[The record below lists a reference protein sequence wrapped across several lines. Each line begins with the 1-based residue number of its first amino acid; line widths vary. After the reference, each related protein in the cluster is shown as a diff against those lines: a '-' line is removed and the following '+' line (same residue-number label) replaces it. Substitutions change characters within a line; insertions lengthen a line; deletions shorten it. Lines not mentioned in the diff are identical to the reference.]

1 MTLKEF
7 KVWGR
12 KREEKDSL
20 YIWAKDADDAIGIA
34 RLTDQSVCI
43 SQWTGN
49 EKSYE
54 EAIKLVKEV
63 TGMSLDWDDAHYE
76 ALQMA
81 IKALEKEPCEDAISR
96 QSMLDYLK
104 YLHGEMS
111 EEEFVKA
118 LPSVIPTRPAGH
130 WIDHSDEG
138 FVECSECGSATNCD
152 GNIADLHFCFNC
164 GAKMD
169 EDGRT
174 LKYSD
179 QDTMMQ
185 AT

>member
-1 MTLKEF
+1 MILREF

-34 RLTDQSVCI
+34 QLTDQSICI

-81 IKALEKEPCEDAISR
+81 IKALERQSEDAISR
-96 QSMLDYLK
+96 K
-104 YLHGEMS
+104 E
-111 EEEFVKA
+111 VNK
-118 LPSVIPTRPAGH
+118 
-130 WIDHSDEG
+130 
-138 FVECSECGSATNCD
+138 
-152 GNIADLHFCFNC
+152 
-164 GAKMD
+164 
-169 EDGRT
+169 
-174 LKYSD
+174 
-179 QDTMMQ
+179 
-185 AT
+185 